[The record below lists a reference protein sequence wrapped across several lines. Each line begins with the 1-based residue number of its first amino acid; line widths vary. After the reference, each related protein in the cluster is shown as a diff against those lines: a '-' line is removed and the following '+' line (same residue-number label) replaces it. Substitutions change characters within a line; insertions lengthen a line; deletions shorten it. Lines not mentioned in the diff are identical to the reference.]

1 MRARPAART
10 HPAVGAAPPH
20 EADPADDQVPA
31 AGGLAALLESV
42 AEEILAVTYWFD
54 PLPHPAPY
62 PVTVRFAGRRVDVE
76 GPLQPGDRF
85 VQEETIAAV
94 VPGSGPVALTA
105 RVRGVNPGAW
115 AVTAQ
120 IQGAGRPTHARR
132 KRRDAAEASPAAGLV
147 VSRYPLLVRLW
158 HAWASA
164 TGPSVDTAEPV
175 HTCLIP
181 FARVPGIVPVIWAVM
196 LALGILVA
204 LVAQAVVLAHDHLV
218 AGPVLITTIAS
229 IAVGAAGARLWFVVK
244 HRRERQYAGWCIQG
258 FITGASLAAVL
269 LFTAL
274 RMPTGTVLDVTAPG
288 LLFAMA
294 VGRVGCFLAG
304 CCGGPP
310 TASRWGV
317 WSSDQRVGARRVPTQ
332 LMESGVALIL
342 GIVVLVGVVGR
353 GPAGGAYF
361 VAALA
366 AYTLARQGILRL
378 RAEPVTTRLGVPVV
392 AVVSALALA
401 GAIVAVVVLAR

>member
-54 PLPHPAPY
+54 RLPHPAPD
-62 PVTVRFAGRRVDVE
+62 PVTVRFAGRRLDVE

-132 KRRDAAEASPAAGLV
+132 KRQDASPAASLV

-164 TGPSVDTAEPV
+164 TGPSLDTAEPV

-229 IAVGAAGARLWFVVK
+229 IAVA
-244 HRRERQYAGWCIQG
+244 
-258 FITGASLAAVL
+258 
-269 LFTAL
+269 
-274 RMPTGTVLDVTAPG
+274 
-288 LLFAMA
+288 
-294 VGRVGCFLAG
+294 
-304 CCGGPP
+304 
-310 TASRWGV
+310 
-317 WSSDQRVGARRVPTQ
+317 
-332 LMESGVALIL
+332 
-342 GIVVLVGVVGR
+342 
-353 GPAGGAYF
+353 
-361 VAALA
+361 
-366 AYTLARQGILRL
+366 
-378 RAEPVTTRLGVPVV
+378 
-392 AVVSALALA
+392 
-401 GAIVAVVVLAR
+401 